1 MSKPITSIPELVT
14 VDWLLEHLNHDN
26 LIVLDATISKIINED
41 SESISGARFFDIK
54 GQFSDLNATFPS
66 TLPKATQFEEQAQ
79 LLGINQSSFIV
90 VYDEK
95 GIYSSARAWWLL
107 KAFGHKHVAVLD
119 GGLPEWLERNYPV
132 SILDQSSVK
141 RGNFK
146 AYYRPNCIVD
156 FSGIQECISKPEV
169 VILDARSKDRFLSLV
184 DEPRKGLRRGHIP
197 GSRSLPYTELLHD
210 NKLKPVNELSTFFNT
225 LVKAEKRLVFSC
237 GSGITACI
245 LALGAKLCDYDDI
258 AVYDGSW
265 TEYGTLINKE

>member
-1 MSKPITSIPELVT
+1 MSKPITSISELVT
-14 VDWLLEHLNHDN
+14 VDWLFEHLKHDN
-26 LIVLDATISKIINED
+26 LIVLDATINKTINED

-54 GQFSDLNATFPS
+54 GKFSDLNATFPS

-79 LLGINQSSFIV
+79 LLGLNKSSFIV
-90 VYDEK
+90 IYDEK
-95 GIYSSARAWWLL
+95 GIYSSARAWWLF

-119 GGLPEWLERNYPV
+119 GGLPEWLEGNYPV
-132 SILDQSSVK
+132 SKFDPSSVK

-146 AYYRPNCIVD
+146 AYYRPNYMVD
-156 FSGIQECISKPEV
+156 FLGIQKCISKPEV
-169 VILDARSKDRFLSLV
+169 AILDARSEDRFLSLV

-197 GSRSLPYTELLHD
+197 GSKSLPYTELLHD
-210 NKLKPVNELSTFFNT
+210 NKLKPVDELSTFFNT

-245 LALGAKLCDYDDI
+245 LALGAKLCDYDNI

-265 TEYGTLINKE
+265 TEYGTLIDKE